1 MLATIRWFAFVLC
14 LILPSWGW
22 AEPERMICAIVAD
35 HYFELGKE
43 LETNIA
49 NDDEKTL
56 YISIQDEIL
65 AINYEA
71 SSARIFRQNHEASSD
86 ILGIIN
92 RKFVGMSE
100 FAIDVIV
107 VGGKEC
113 SFGDKEPRN
122 ATWMSTYD
130 DGFLSSVFSCTCN

>member
-1 MLATIRWFAFVLC
+1 
-14 LILPSWGW
+14 
-22 AEPERMICAIVAD
+22 MICAIVAD

-71 SSARIFRQNHEASSD
+71 SSAHIFRQKHEASRD
-86 ILGIIN
+86 LLGMIN
-92 RKFVGMSE
+92 RKFVSMSDASIE
-100 FAIDVIV
+100 VIV
-107 VGGKEC
+107 IDGKEC
-113 SFGDKEPRN
+113 SFGNKNPRGVTWV
-122 ATWMSTYD
+122 ATFP
-130 DGFLSSVFSCTCN
+130 DGFISSVLSCTCD